1 MIRLCPVLGSAYL
14 LAALGTPL
22 AAQTAL
28 PVERIDSV
36 FGDFNRSDRPGC
48 SLAVF
53 HGGEIAYARGY
64 GMANLEYGIALSP
77 RSVFHIASISKQ
89 FTAFAVELLVS
100 EGKVSWDD
108 DIRMYVPEIPD

>member
-1 MIRLCPVLGSAYL
+1 MIRYRPVLSSACL
-14 LAALGTPL
+14 LVALATPL
-22 AAQTAL
+22 AAQMAL

-77 RSVFHIASISKQ
+77 RSVFHIASISRQ
-89 FTAFAVELLVS
+89 VTAFAV
-100 EGKVSWDD
+100 
-108 DIRMYVPEIPD
+108 